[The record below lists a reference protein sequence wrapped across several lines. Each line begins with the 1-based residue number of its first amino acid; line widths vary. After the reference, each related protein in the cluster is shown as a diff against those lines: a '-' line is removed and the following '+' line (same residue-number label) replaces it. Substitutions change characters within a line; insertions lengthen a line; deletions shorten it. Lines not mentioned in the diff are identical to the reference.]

1 MKTKASFIFTS
12 IAATAVF
19 TGTVSSKFLENN
31 YHINNSQELIN
42 QHNLVQV
49 SQTALPEIEVTK
61 LDDVAR
67 SSVGLLPPTVSGFPV
82 SMWKESQADDLVR
95 LLKELDS
102 PTSPAVQ
109 KLLFQMLLAEAEA
122 PLALHDTEEFLS
134 ERISILINSGA
145 IDPAIALLERASPLP
160 PQLVPKLFEASLLGS
175 QYEPACKQVLELG
188 ADYKN
193 DAGRIYCHA
202 LEGDWLTASL
212 IYNTSKALDSTETS
226 TLALLGEFL
235 EIDEPPK
242 KFTPISAI
250 NLSPLDFRL
259 YETLGYHIVRD
270 DLSNAFIFGDLSG
283 DNGWYAQL
291 KAAEKLAENGVID
304 ANRFL
309 GIFTAYEPPSSSGI
323 WERVSAIRRLDKAL
337 SSPTST
343 KEVELALENAWQLFR
358 VTANSSIFAEIF
370 TQRLLETK
378 LTPNSEIMAIKIGM
392 LSSNYNT
399 IISNPMAIDA
409 LEPIIF
415 AFTNRKVQFV
425 KPTNALE
432 KTLLDAFYR
441 PRVPSYV
448 RLQLADGK
456 LGEVVLNALIQ
467 LERGISGDM
476 QDLLESISTLRHVG
490 LERVSQRTALWL
502 LLSET

>member
-1 MKTKASFIFTS
+1 MRNKSRFIFTS

-31 YHINNSQELIN
+31 FYVHNSPDVITAN
-42 QHNLVQV
+42 NLVKV

-61 LDDVAR
+61 LDDVPR
-67 SSVGLLPPTVSGFPV
+67 SAVGLLPPTVTGFPA

-95 LLKELDS
+95 LLRELGS

-122 PLALHDTEEFLS
+122 PLSLDGTEEFLS
-134 ERISILINSGA
+134 ERISILIGSGA

-188 ADYKN
+188 ANYKN

-226 TLALLGEFL
+226 TLILLGEFL
-235 EIDEPPK
+235 EIDEPTQ
-242 KFTPISAI
+242 KFISTPEI

-259 YETLGYHIVRD
+259 YETLGYHIVREELD
-270 DLSNAFIFGDLSG
+270 NAFIFGDLSG
-283 DNGWYAQL
+283 ENGWYAQL
-291 KAAEKLAENGVID
+291 TAAEKLAEYGVID

-323 WERVSAIRRLDKAL
+323 WERVSAIQRLDEAL
-337 SSPTST
+337 ASSDST
-343 KEVELALENAWQLFR
+343 KEIELALTSAWQLFR
-358 VTANSSIFAEIF
+358 STRNSSLFAEIF

>member
-1 MKTKASFIFTS
+1 MRTKASFIFTS
-12 IAATAVF
+12 IAATAIF

-31 YHINNSQELIN
+31 YYVYNSQELIN
-42 QHNLVQV
+42 SHNLVQV

-61 LDDVAR
+61 LDDVPR
-67 SSVGLLPPTVSGFPV
+67 SSVGLLPPTVTGFPA

-95 LLKELDS
+95 LLRELGS
-102 PTSPAVQ
+102 PTSPAAQ

-122 PLALHDTEEFLS
+122 PLSLDDTEEFLS
-134 ERISILINSGA
+134 ERISILISSGA

-188 ADYKN
+188 ANYKN

-212 IYNTSKALDSTETS
+212 IYNTSKALDSIETS
-226 TLALLGEFL
+226 TLVLLGEFL
-235 EIDEPPK
+235 EIDEATQKIFP
-242 KFTPISAI
+242 TPEI
-250 NLSPLDFRL
+250 NLSPLDFKL
-259 YETLGYHIVRD
+259 YETLGYHIVRE
-270 DLSNAFIFGDLSG
+270 DLANAFIFSDLSG
-283 DNGWYAQL
+283 ENGWYAQL
-291 KAAEKLAENGVID
+291 TAAEKLAEYGVID

-309 GIFTAYEPPSSSGI
+309 GIFTAYEPPSSFGI
-323 WERVSAIRRLDKAL
+323 WERVSAIQRLDKAL
-337 SSPTST
+337 ASSDST
-343 KEVELALENAWQLFR
+343 KEVELALRNAWQLFR
-358 VTANSSIFAEIF
+358 FTANSSIFAEIF
-370 TQRLLETK
+370 TPRLLETK

-392 LSSNYNT
+392 LSSNYNN
-399 IISNPMAIDA
+399 IISNPLAINA

-415 AFTNRKVQFV
+415 AFTNREVQFV
-425 KPTNALE
+425 KPKNTLE

-456 LGEVVLNALIQ
+456 LGEVILNALIQ

-502 LLSET
+502 ILSEA

>member
-1 MKTKASFIFTS
+1 MRTKVSFIVTS
-12 IAATAVF
+12 IAATAIF

-31 YHINNSQELIN
+31 YYVYNSQELIN
-42 QHNLVQV
+42 SHNLVQV

-61 LDDVAR
+61 LDDVPR
-67 SSVGLLPPTVSGFPV
+67 SSVGLLPPTVTGFPA

-95 LLKELDS
+95 LLRELGS
-102 PTSPAVQ
+102 PTSPAAQ

-122 PLALHDTEEFLS
+122 PLSLDDTEEFLS
-134 ERISILINSGA
+134 ERISILISSGA

-188 ADYKN
+188 ANYKN

-212 IYNTSKALDSTETS
+212 IYNTSKALDSIETS
-226 TLALLGEFL
+226 TLVLLGEFL
-235 EIDEPPK
+235 EIDEATQKIFP
-242 KFTPISAI
+242 TPEI
-250 NLSPLDFRL
+250 NLSPLDFKL
-259 YETLGYHIVRD
+259 YETLGYHIVRE
-270 DLSNAFIFGDLSG
+270 DLANAFIFSDLSG
-283 DNGWYAQL
+283 ENGWYAQL
-291 KAAEKLAENGVID
+291 TAAEKLAEYGVID

-323 WERVSAIRRLDKAL
+323 WERVNAIQRLDKAL
-337 SSPTST
+337 ASSDST
-343 KEVELALENAWQLFR
+343 KEVELALRNAWQLFR
-358 VTANSSIFAEIF
+358 FTANSSIFAEIF
-370 TQRLLETK
+370 TPRLLETK

-399 IISNPMAIDA
+399 IISNPLAINA
-409 LEPIIF
+409 LVPIIF
-415 AFTNRKVQFV
+415 AFTNREVQFV
-425 KPTNALE
+425 KPKIALE

-456 LGEVVLNALIQ
+456 LGEVILNALIQ

-502 LLSET
+502 ILSET